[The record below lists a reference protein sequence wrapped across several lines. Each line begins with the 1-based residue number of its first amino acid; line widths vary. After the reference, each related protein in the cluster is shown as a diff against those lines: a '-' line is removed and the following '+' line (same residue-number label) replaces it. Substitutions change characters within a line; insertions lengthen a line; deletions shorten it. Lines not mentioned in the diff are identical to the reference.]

1 MGFPRD
7 PDTGAMWA
15 MLLVAA
21 GLPALLY
28 AGIARFTGHGRKGG
42 PVWRPLHDRLYL
54 VCALLAVVGHAGG
67 SVVVEGWG
75 DVFGFTPSA
84 SMSGCFSS
92 ALAYAA
98 GGDQE
103 GRALRPML
111 LLLAPYSIALGFFG
125 RIAG

>member
-1 MGFPRD
+1 MGFPSD

-15 MLLVAA
+15 VLLVAL

-42 PVWRPLHDRLYL
+42 AVWRPLNDRLYL

-67 SVVVEGWG
+67 SVVVGSWG
-75 DVFGFTPSA
+75 DLFGFMPTA
-84 SMSGCFSS
+84 FMGGCFSS
-92 ALAYAA
+92 ALAYTCV
-98 GGDQE
+98 GDQE
-103 GRALRPML
+103 GRALRPEL
-111 LLLAPYSIALGFFG
+111 LPLAPYALALGFFG

>member
-15 MLLVAA
+15 VLLVAV

-42 PVWRPLHDRLYL
+42 PVWRPLDDQLNL
-54 VCALLAVVGHAGG
+54 VCGLLAVVGHAGA
-67 SVVVEGWG
+67 SVVIDGWG
-75 DVFGFTPSA
+75 DVFGFAPSA
-84 SMSGCFSS
+84 AMSGGFSS
-92 ALAYAA
+92 ALAYTVS
-98 GGDQE
+98 GDQK

-111 LLLAPYSIALGFFG
+111 LLLAPYALALGFFA
-125 RIAG
+125 RIAD

>member
-1 MGFPRD
+1 MGFTRD

-15 MLLVAA
+15 VLLVAA

-42 PVWRPLHDRLYL
+42 AVWRPLDDRLNL
-54 VCALLAVVGHAGG
+54 VCALLAVVGHAGA
-67 SVVVEGWG
+67 SVAIGGWG

-84 SMSGCFSS
+84 AMSGSFSS

-111 LLLAPYSIALGFFG
+111 LLLAPYALALGFFA

>member
-15 MLLVAA
+15 VLLVAA
-21 GLPALLY
+21 GLPTLLY
-28 AGIARFTGHGRKGG
+28 AAIARFTGHGRKGG
-42 PVWRPLHDRLYL
+42 PVWRPLDDRLNL
-54 VCALLAVVGHAGG
+54 VCALLAVVGHAGA
-67 SVVVEGWG
+67 SVVIESWG

-84 SMSGCFSS
+84 VMSGSFSS
-92 ALAYAA
+92 ALAYTA
-98 GGDQE
+98 GGDQK

-111 LLLAPYSIALGFFG
+111 LLLAPYSIALGFFA